1 MKHITSQFL
10 LLLNAKS
17 TQYDN
22 YSIFMLGRL
31 IIDNVLIAFELFI
44 PSMQSRNKGKSPQ
57 ARNEKDM

>member
-1 MKHITSQFL
+1 MKHITSPFL

-31 IIDNVLIAFELFI
+31 IIDNVLIAFELL

-57 ARNEKDM
+57 AQNEKDM